1 MSLNLI
7 VYSNEYSSIS
17 CHNSMPEV
25 IVNYWKELKLPA
37 SKKKKKPARAVIPLL
52 KKATKEGK
60 TEKQTKVQIWEI
72 IHYEKLTV
80 ATLVI

>member
-1 MSLNLI
+1 
-7 VYSNEYSSIS
+7 
-17 CHNSMPEV
+17 MPEV

-37 SKKKKKPARAVIPLL
+37 SKKKKKQKTARAVIPLL

-72 IHYEKLTV
+72 VHYEKLTV